1 MISSDTNYRA
11 SRMWTNHRNEQ
22 NVQQSS
28 LLNFCN
34 EFLHCWLWM
43 IKVKV
48 SLCFKCFFLRR
59 NACLCH
65 YDTLYLGKTATYNYL
80 HLSNPVTS
88 IMGTTLETS
97 VMSMKLQLDIQYT
110 CHSLQLTPSRH
121 REVTGIHSTG
131 NKSKSKMYETD
142 GHNFFPEATDA
153 ILNSM
158 WNNYSW
164 WRHSIMNFTKLELNL
179 WNN

>member
-1 MISSDTNYRA
+1 MDESQKRA
-11 SRMWTNHRNEQ
+11 KRSTII
-22 NVQQSS
+22 VI
-28 LLNFCN
+28 
-34 EFLHCWLWM
+34 EFLQRIFTLLTM
-43 IKVKV
+43 NDKSKSV
-48 SLCFKCFFLRR
+48 SMFQMFFLRR

-158 WNNYSW
+158 
-164 WRHSIMNFTKLELNL
+164 
-179 WNN
+179 